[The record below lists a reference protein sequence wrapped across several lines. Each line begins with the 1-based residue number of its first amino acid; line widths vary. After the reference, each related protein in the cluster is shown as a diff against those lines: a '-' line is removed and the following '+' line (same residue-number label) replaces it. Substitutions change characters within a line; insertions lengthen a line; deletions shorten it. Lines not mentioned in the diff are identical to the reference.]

1 MARTEANVGVI
12 EGVGRKGEDDV
23 RACLMVPARW
33 DERGS
38 AEINRTSERFR
49 RDFRS
54 EWRNIRGTRRKREGI
69 ARNYKLGRSLI
80 FLFLY
85 GSQQ

>member
-38 AEINRTSERFR
+38 AEINRTSERFEEI
-49 RDFRS
+49 S
-54 EWRNIRGTRRKREGI
+54 VRNGEIFEEREGRGKESREI
-69 ARNYKLGRSLI
+69 TSWDDR
-80 FLFLY
+80 
-85 GSQQ
+85 

>member
-38 AEINRTSERFR
+38 DFEEISV
-49 RDFRS
+49 
-54 EWRNIRGTRRKREGI
+54 RNGEIFEEREGRGKESREI
-69 ARNYKLGRSLI
+69 TSWDDR
-80 FLFLY
+80 
-85 GSQQ
+85 